1 MNAVLSPVPRA
12 ARSAA
17 QPKLS
22 REAWDEIADL
32 LERYCQTLD
41 DDRCEEWSGF
51 FEDDAVYQVT
61 TRENLSAG
69 RPIGIVLCEGRGMLD
84 DRVKALRVANIFE
97 SHTHR
102 HVMGRPLIEPR
113 QDGSCAATTAFVI
126 YRTMYTGETEVF
138 ATGRYDD
145 VLNPGPD
152 GWRIAQ
158 RRVVL
163 DSRMVDTLMVYP
175 L

>member
-1 MNAVLSPVPRA
+1 MNAAVLSPAPGTRA
-12 ARSAA
+12 TSPALRPAV
-17 QPKLS
+17 
-22 REAWDEIADL
+22 REEIADL
-32 LERYCQTLD
+32 LERYCHALD
-41 DDRCEEWSGF
+41 DDRVEEWSGF
-51 FEDDAVYQVT
+51 FEAEGIYQVT
-61 TRENLSAG
+61 TRENVEAG

-84 DRVKALRVANIFE
+84 DRVKALRIANIFE

-113 QDGSCAATTAFVI
+113 ADGGCDVRTAFVI
-126 YRTMYTGETEVF
+126 YRTMHTGQTEVF

-145 VLNPGPD
+145 VLKPGSQ

>member
-1 MNAVLSPVPRA
+1 MSAAVLSPTPA
-12 ARSAA
+12 AAKAA
-17 QPKLS
+17 APGLRQEA
-22 REAWDEIADL
+22 REAIADL
-32 LERYCQTLD
+32 LERYCHTLD
-41 DDRCEEWSGF
+41 DDRCEEWSAF
-51 FEDDAVYQVT
+51 FTEDAVYQVT
-61 TRENLSAG
+61 TRENLQAG

-84 DRVKALRVANIFE
+84 DRIKALRIANIFE

-113 QDGSCAATTAFVI
+113 ADGGCDARTSFVI

-145 VLNPGPD
+145 VLEPGPQ